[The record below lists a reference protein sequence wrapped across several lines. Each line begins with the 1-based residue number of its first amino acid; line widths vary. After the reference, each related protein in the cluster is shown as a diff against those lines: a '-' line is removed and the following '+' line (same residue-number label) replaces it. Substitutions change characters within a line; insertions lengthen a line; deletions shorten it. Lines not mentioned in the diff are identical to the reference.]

1 VFKTARMQKFQ
12 AVILQSAR
20 DDAVSQLHEAGIVQL
35 RETTQPE
42 FVKKELGDDF
52 YDTFRLLTK
61 FKEIQS
67 ILGPQPIKRSI
78 ETKELPHDQMVK
90 AAKKTLEKLEPKLT
104 ALEARHKEISI
115 EKQKL
120 LAQKKALKD
129 VLEVKFSLQ
138 YLRSTEEFYVHVG
151 HISKEKIKELSMI
164 VKEALSQKVFFE
176 VLGKS
181 EKRTVII
188 VCRSRDQPKLAPV
201 LYRFE
206 IESLELP
213 QVFVAPNKAME
224 QLGQQLTNLEKQKAK
239 VEQEIA
245 KLAKSWAPDVGRWV
259 ELLEIRE
266 ERLKACSSF
275 GYTDAAVS
283 IEGWTPAKKAAKLES
298 IFTKTTRGKCIF
310 YVCDPSKDEIEQIP
324 SKFENPPVVRDF
336 EFITEMYGMPRHD
349 EADPTPFLV
358 VSFSVFFG
366 ICLGDA
372 GYGALLAIFMMSGFW
387 IAKAFPKD
395 IRIML
400 AIGGI
405 CAIVVGILTGSLFGP
420 TIPAIWSDPTKNP
433 LPLLKLAIVLGIL
446 QLFVAF
452 AVVKAL
458 KDAFRREHTRVILED
473 VTRAMLI
480 LGFFGLGFCVVGMSL
495 KSFGIDFTFPKMA
508 VADAFNPLASATTI
522 VFILRILF
530 YVGLIGGIIGGIIT
544 SQGIRSK
551 VGGAINAIYGLIGLI
566 ADVTSYCRLMALG
579 VATGVIAYMLNFI
592 LGLTFDG
599 LVRPYLSLSPTVIIA
614 IVVLIGIAFVFL
626 AGHIFNIFIG
636 SMGGFIHTMRLHFA
650 EFFGKFYEGGAEKFA
665 PFKAKRVFTKV
676 KGGELSGS

>member
-1 VFKTARMQKFQ
+1 MQKFQ
-12 AVILQSAR
+12 AVILQSVR
-20 DDAVSQLHEAGIVQL
+20 DDVVSQLHEAGIVQL

-52 YDTFRLLTK
+52 YDTSRLLTK

-67 ILGPQPIKRSI
+67 ILGPRPIKRSI
-78 ETKELPHDQMVK
+78 KTKELPHDQMVK

-104 ALEARHKEISI
+104 ALEARRKEILI
-115 EKQKL
+115 ERQKL
-120 LAQKKALKD
+120 LAQKEALKD

-151 HISKEKIKELSMI
+151 HISKENVKEFSI
-164 VKEALSQKVFFE
+164 AVNEALSQKVFFE
-176 VLGKS
+176 VLGKG

-188 VCRSRDQPKLAPV
+188 VCRTRDQPKLAPV

-206 IESLELP
+206 VESLELP
-213 QVFVAPNKAME
+213 QVSVAPNRAIE
-224 QLGQQLTNLEKQKAK
+224 QLERQLANLEKQKTK
-239 VEQEIA
+239 IEREIA
-245 KLAKSWAPDVGRWV
+245 KLAKSWAPEVGRLV
-259 ELLEIRE
+259 ELLEIRG

-275 GYTDAAVS
+275 GYTDAALF
-283 IEGWTPAKKAAKLES
+283 IEGWTPAKKAAGLES
-298 IFTKTTRGKCIF
+298 MLTKTTRGKCIF
-310 YVCDPSKDEIEQIP
+310 YIHEPSKDEVEQIP
-324 SKFENPPVVRDF
+324 SKFENPLVVRDF
-336 EFITEMYGMPRHD
+336 EFITGMYGMPRHD
-349 EADPTPFLV
+349 EVDPTPFLAI
-358 VSFSVFFG
+358 SFSVFFG
-366 ICLGDA
+366 VCLGDA

-395 IRIML
+395 VRIML

-405 CAIVVGILTGSLFGP
+405 CAVVVGILTGSLFGP
-420 TIPAIWSDPTKNP
+420 TLPAIWSDPTKDP

-458 KDAFRREHTRVILED
+458 KDAFRRNWTRVIFED
-473 VTRAMLI
+473 ATRAMI
-480 LGFFGLGFCVVGMSL
+480 VLGFFGLGFCIVGMSL
-495 KSFGIDFTFPKMA
+495 KSFGIDFTFPKMSM
-508 VADAFNPLASATTI
+508 VNAFSPLAPAATI
-522 VFILRILF
+522 VVVLRILF

-544 SQGIRSK
+544 SKGIRSK
-551 VGGAINAIYGLIGLI
+551 VGGVINSVYGLIGMI

-592 LGLTFDG
+592 LGMAFNG
-599 LVRPYLSLSPTVIIA
+599 LVKPYFALSPTVIIA
-614 IVVLIGIAFVFL
+614 IVVLIGIAFIFL

>member
-1 VFKTARMQKFQ
+1 MQKFQ

-20 DDAVSQLHEAGIVQL
+20 DDAVSQLHEAGIVQF

-52 YDTFRLLTK
+52 YDTSRLLTK

-67 ILGPQPIKRSI
+67 VFGSPLPKRSI
-78 ETKELPHDQMVK
+78 RTKELPHDQMVNT
-90 AAKKTLEKLEPKLT
+90 AKKTLEKLEPKLT
-104 ALEARHKEISI
+104 TLEARRKEISI

-120 LAQKKALKD
+120 LAQREALRD
-129 VLEVKFSLQ
+129 FLEVKFSLQ

-151 HISKEKIKELSMI
+151 HISKEKVKELSI
-164 VKEALSQKVFFE
+164 AVKEALSQKVFFE
-176 VLGKS
+176 VLGNR

-188 VCRSRDQPKLAPV
+188 ICRSRDQPKLAPV

-213 QVFVAPNKAME
+213 QVFVAPKKAME
-224 QLGQQLTNLEKQKAK
+224 QLGQQLANLEKQKTK

-245 KLAKSWAPDVGRWV
+245 KLAKSWAPEVGRWA
-259 ELLEIRE
+259 EILEIRE

-275 GYTDAAVS
+275 GYTDAAVL
-283 IEGWTPAKKAAKLES
+283 IEGWAPAKKAVRLES
-298 IFTKTTRGKCIF
+298 IFTKTTREKCIF
-310 YVCDPSKDEIEQIP
+310 YIHDPSKDEVEQIP
-324 SKFENPPVVRDF
+324 SKFENPPVVKDF

-395 IRIML
+395 VRIMF
-400 AIGGI
+400 AVGGI
-405 CAIVVGILTGSLFGP
+405 CAVVVGLLTGSLFGP
-420 TIPAIWSDPTKNP
+420 TIPAIWSDPTKDP
-433 LPLLKLAIVLGIL
+433 IPLLKLSIVFGIL

-452 AVVKAL
+452 ALVKVL
-458 KDAFRREHTRVILED
+458 KDAFRRDWIRVISED
-473 VTRAMLI
+473 AMRAMVI
-480 LGFFGLGFCVVGMSL
+480 LGFFGLGFCVVGISL
-495 KSFGIDFTFPKMA
+495 KSFGIDFTFPKMTI
-508 VADAFNPLASATTI
+508 ADAFNPLAPAATI
-522 VFILRILF
+522 VVVLRILF
-530 YVGLIGGIIGGIIT
+530 YVGLIGGVIGGIIT

-551 VGGAINAIYGLIGLI
+551 VGGAINAVYGLIGFI
-566 ADVTSYCRLMALG
+566 ADVVSHCRLMALG
-579 VATGVIAYMLNFI
+579 VATGIIAFMLNFI
-592 LGLTFDG
+592 LGMAFDG
-599 LVRPYLSLSPTVIIA
+599 LVRPYFSLSPVVIIA
-614 IVVLIGIAFVFL
+614 VVALIGIVLVFL
-626 AGHIFNIFIG
+626 VGHIFNIFLG

-665 PFKAKRVFTKV
+665 PFKAKRVFTNV
-676 KGGELSGS
+676 KGGELLDS